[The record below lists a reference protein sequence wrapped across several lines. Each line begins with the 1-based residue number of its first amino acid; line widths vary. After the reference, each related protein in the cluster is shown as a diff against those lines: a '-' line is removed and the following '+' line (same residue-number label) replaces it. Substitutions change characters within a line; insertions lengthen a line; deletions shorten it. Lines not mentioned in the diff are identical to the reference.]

1 MIRIED
7 ACKVCK
13 DLIVEFGDGT
23 MDAEMEELIHNEMEQ
38 KEWVN
43 AKAGPAS
50 KILSSITDTIMDI
63 HPVKIAE
70 AIKEDKLRDW
80 CVEMQARRTCAWTFY
95 SNFTHAQPRVLPVH
109 KLIKLGAQGR
119 IKDAHQT

>member
-13 DLIVEFGDGT
+13 DLIIEFGDVT
-23 MDAEMEELIHNEMEQ
+23 IDAEMEELIHNELEQ

-43 AKAGPAS
+43 ATKGPAS
-50 KILSSITDTIMDI
+50 KILASITDTIMDI

-80 CVEMQARRTCAWTFY
+80 CVEMQV
-95 SNFTHAQPRVLPVH
+95 SLNMLLVKLP
-109 KLIKLGAQGR
+109 IK
-119 IKDAHQT
+119 HEE

>member
-13 DLIVEFGDGT
+13 DLIIEFGDGT

-43 AKAGPAS
+43 ATAGPAS

-80 CVEMQARRTCAWTFY
+80 CTEMQVGL
-95 SNFTHAQPRVLPVH
+95 NMLLIQLPIEH
-109 KLIKLGAQGR
+109 EKE
-119 IKDAHQT
+119 